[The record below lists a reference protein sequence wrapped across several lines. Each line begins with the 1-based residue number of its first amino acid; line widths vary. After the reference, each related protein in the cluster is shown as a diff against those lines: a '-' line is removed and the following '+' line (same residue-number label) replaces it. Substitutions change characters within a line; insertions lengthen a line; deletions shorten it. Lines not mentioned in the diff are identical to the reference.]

1 MSIEIQRE
9 GEIDFTKPLPRALFR
24 DARLSFGARG
34 LFAFLWDLPKGW
46 RIRLAHLAMMGPDG
60 RDALRARLRE
70 LEEVGA
76 IKIEANR
83 EDEDG
88 NTIPGGRVAGK
99 RWVLVAANRWAVEAP
114 LATLS
119 EADLTEDRKTR
130 SSVKPIIG
138 KANAKVLQ
146 GVKVLQNEAAAPHA
160 HACVSVDAAAT
171 PRDKQGQGRR
181 RRGDEAVQHGVEI
194 WTSADA
200 EGLQDLID
208 RYSAER
214 VKEVASGIAPAAG
227 HRAPYLS
234 AVVSAFQALAAAE
247 AQAAAE
253 AKKRAEEAERR
264 SKPHKRSPKYESE
277 RAKWNGI
284 FGSSR

>member
-1 MSIEIQRE
+1 MSIELQRE

-24 DARLSFGARG
+24 DARLSFGAKG

-46 RIRLAHLAMMGPDG
+46 QIRLSHLSMMGPDG

-70 LEEVGA
+70 LEEVGG
-76 IKIEANR
+76 IRIEPIR
-83 EDEDG
+83 DEES
-88 NTIPGGRVAGK
+88 GRVAGK
-99 RWVLVAANRWAVEAP
+99 RWVLISADRWAIESP
-114 LATLS
+114 LATAPV
-119 EADLTEDRKTR
+119 ADLTEERVFR

-138 KANAKVLQ
+138 KADTKVLQ

-160 HACVSVDAAAT
+160 QACVSADAAAT

-194 WTSADA
+194 WTSSDA
-200 EGLQDLID
+200 EGLQVLVD
-208 RYSAER
+208 RYGAER

-234 AVVSAFQALAAAE
+234 AVVSAFRALADAE
-247 AQAAAE
+247 ARLAAE
-253 AKKRAEEAERR
+253 AKKRDEDTKWGN
-264 SKPHKRSPKYESE
+264 KPHKRSPKAESE
-277 RAKWNGI
+277 RAKWDSFI
-284 FGSSR
+284 VRSR

>member
-60 RDALRARLRE
+60 RDSLRARLRE
-70 LEEVGA
+70 LEKAGGIRMEP
-76 IKIEANR
+76 IR
-83 EDEDG
+83 DEE
-88 NTIPGGRVAGK
+88 NGRVAGK
-99 RWVLVAANRWAVEAP
+99 RWVLISADKWAIESP
-114 LATLS
+114 LATAS
-119 EADLTEDRKTR
+119 GNDLTEERVFR

-138 KANAKVLQ
+138 KADAKVLQ
-146 GVKVLQNEAAAPHA
+146 GVKVLQDEAAAPRA
-160 HACVSVDAAAT
+160 QACVSANAAAT
-171 PRDKQGQGRR
+171 PWDKQGQGSR
-181 RRGDEAVQHGVEI
+181 RRGDEAVQHGVEV
-194 WTSADA
+194 WTPADA
-200 EGLQDLID
+200 EGLQTLVD

-247 AQAAAE
+247 ARAVAE
-253 AKKRAEEAERR
+253 AKKRAEAAECR
-264 SKPHKRSPKYESE
+264 SEPHERSPKVESE
-277 RAKWNGI
+277 WNSMRQSLGRS
-284 FGSSR
+284 G